1 MHKTKYRKTTRARPP
16 GVKSDPRGGKSKFL
30 EKLLS
35 LTAQN
40 HYTDL
45 EDTCRNKVTK
55 VGVIVRYTKKVIEK
69 NTKAGVIFV
78 PGWPFE
84 GYCEG

>member
-1 MHKTKYRKTTRARPP
+1 MHKTKYRKTTCTRPP

-40 HYTDL
+40 HYADL
-45 EDTCRNKVTK
+45 EDTCRDKVTK
-55 VGVIVRYTKKVIEK
+55 VGFIVRCTKKVMGK
-69 NTKAGVIFV
+69 KTKAGVIFD

-84 GYCEG
+84 G